1 MANNKTTQDHKMA
14 TEKSSHRQLEKLR
27 NDVSE
32 ATSTLANIG
41 ANKLNAAK
49 NKAETLYNAAK
60 ESSEDILSQ
69 AKDKIGNLEQTMN
82 QYVRKNPN
90 KSVLFAAG
98 IGFILSQLLRR

>member
-1 MANNKTTQDHKMA
+1 MANNKTTRNQKMA
-14 TEKSSHRQLEKLR
+14 IEKSSHGQLEQLR

-32 ATSTLANIG
+32 VTSTLANLG

-49 NKAETLYNAAK
+49 NEAEKLYNAAK
-60 ESSEDILSQ
+60 ENSENILSQ
-69 AKDKIGNLEQTMN
+69 AKDKLGDLEQSIN

-90 KSVLFAAG
+90 KSVFFAAS